1 MLKDNRSQQFSTG
14 ESEWLEYAFYRCTEC
29 WKKINACFF
38 DQGFDT
44 EDQEIYFFK
53 YIKPR
58 FTGLLSYY
66 TRCYQCLLFRPNGS
80 KEQVLYYQREL
91 IKAEKFFVDH
101 AEFYAYY
108 IEDRSDQD
116 KEYFIRIHRNPT
128 CPFEKLYS
136 GNTQLVSLKDRLAAE
151 VIAHNLYRDH
161 LLKILSA
168 YDDRPQ
174 GAVIDICEYIAEDF
188 RNVSG
193 FP

>member
-1 MLKDNRSQQFSTG
+1 MERW
-14 ESEWLEYAFYRCTEC
+14 E
-29 WKKINACFF
+29 KINACFF
-38 DQGFDT
+38 EQGFDT
-44 EDQEIYFFK
+44 EEQEIYFFK

-66 TRCYQCLLFRPNGS
+66 TRCYQCLLFRPAGS
-80 KEQVLYYQREL
+80 NEQMLYYQREL
-91 IKAEKFFVDH
+91 IKAEKFYVDQ

-108 IEDRSDQD
+108 IEDRTDLD
-116 KEYFIRIHRNPT
+116 REYFVRSSTRSA
-128 CPFEKLYS
+128 CSFEKLYS

-151 VIAHNLYRDH
+151 VIAHNLYREH

-174 GAVIDICEYIAEDF
+174 GAVINISEYIAEDF

-193 FP
+193 FL